1 MHHTLPKFMDE
12 FNWLIAKKMPIFSFS
27 QLRTQNVFHT
37 TFIPEG
43 VNSRTKVT
51 SVSLH
56 DCYIAITFDNF

>member
-27 QLRTQNVFHT
+27 QMRTQNIFHT

-43 VNSRTKVT
+43 VNS
-51 SVSLH
+51 
-56 DCYIAITFDNF
+56 